1 MSAKWM
7 NEWKNKL
14 ETLLLN
20 SVFYI
25 NNNHDEMKG
34 VNESIY
40 ELVNFLLYGN
50 YDIVYFFIVVFLATT
65 VFSVN
70 ILILEM
76 SINNFRDI
84 K

>member
-1 MSAKWM
+1 MMKWR
-7 NEWKNKL
+7 
-14 ETLLLN
+14 
-20 SVFYI
+20 
-25 NNNHDEMKG
+25 G

>member
-1 MSAKWM
+1 MMKWR
-7 NEWKNKL
+7 
-14 ETLLLN
+14 
-20 SVFYI
+20 
-25 NNNHDEMKG
+25 G

-50 YDIVYFFIVVFLATT
+50 YDIVYFFIIVFLATT

-76 SINNFRDI
+76 SINKFRDI

>member
-1 MSAKWM
+1 MMKWR
-7 NEWKNKL
+7 
-14 ETLLLN
+14 
-20 SVFYI
+20 
-25 NNNHDEMKG
+25 G
-34 VNESIY
+34 VNENIY

-50 YDIVYFFIVVFLATT
+50 YDIVYFFIIVFLATT

-76 SINNFRDI
+76 SINKFRDI